1 MSVLHL
7 LEGPAAKALLK
18 NAQQYTYVINKPVV
32 VIAVSFTSFCLA
44 IAGFLYFKTALDE
57 IQMVVALVAALLGA
71 AYFSLRV
78 LYWSSFVSER
88 VIALTDNVFIVGT
101 KEKVW
106 AIDWSI
112 LTSETMGIEDMVL
125 SKMGAHFLINVAGE
139 EIKVPL
145 YGAMFYLEEL
155 EKMMGDI
162 LARMTVD
169 EGDIDDDDI
178 GEL

>member
-18 NAQQYTYVINKPVV
+18 NAQQYNYAINKPVV

-44 IAGFLYFKTALDE
+44 IAGFLYFKTAMDE
-57 IQMVVALVAALLGA
+57 IQMIVAFVAAILGA
-71 AYFSLRV
+71 AYFSLRAI
-78 LYWSSFVSER
+78 YWWSFVSER
-88 VIALTDNVFIVGT
+88 VIAITDNVFIVGT

-112 LTSETMGIEDMVL
+112 LTNETMGIEDMVL
-125 SKMGAHFLINVAGE
+125 SKMGAHFMINVAGE
-139 EIKVPL
+139 NIKVPL

-155 EKMMGDI
+155 EKMMGDV
-162 LARMTVD
+162 LSRMNVETLD
-169 EGDIDDDDI
+169 EDI
-178 GEL
+178 GEI